1 MTMPAETFS
10 SSAIGTVAARSRI
23 ALAATLGLWLAAV
36 VAGGAFAAFEAAA
49 GQPPLGVMLAIA
61 VPPLL
66 FALLYRLRPGFR
78 AFALGI
84 DLRWLTA
91 IQAWRVIGVMFLAL
105 YAFGLLP
112 GLFAWP
118 AGLGDAAVGVAAPF
132 VLLAILRGAPG
143 WRRQVFWLNIAGL
156 IDFAAAIGTGVL
168 ASNSSLGLLADGRA
182 YVSLGELPLSLVPT
196 FAVPLWIIFHLI
208 SLLQLRRGVANRASD
223 FGDGPVRAGQSM

>member
-1 MTMPAETFS
+1 VTTPAEKISPT
-10 SSAIGTVAARSRI
+10 AGGNANEGRPLL
-23 ALAATLGLWLAAV
+23 LAATLAIWLAAV
-36 VAGGAFAAFEAAA
+36 VAFGAAGAFEASA
-49 GQPPLGVMLAIA
+49 GQPPLGVLLAIT

-91 IQAWRVIGVMFLAL
+91 IQAWRVIGVTFLAF

-118 AGLGDAAVGVAAPF
+118 AGLGDAAVGLAAPF
-132 VLLAILRGAPG
+132 VLLAMLRDAPN
-143 WRRQVFWLNIAGL
+143 WRSQVAWLNIAGL
-156 IDFAAAIGTGVL
+156 IDFAGAIGTGVL
-168 ASNSSLGLLADGRA
+168 TSNSSLGLLSDGRT

-196 FAVPLWIIFHLI
+196 FAVPLWIIFHMI
-208 SLLQLRRGVANRASD
+208 SLLQLRRMAKATVGR
-223 FGDGPVRAGQSM
+223 GQG

>member
-1 MTMPAETFS
+1 MTIPAETTS
-10 SSAIGTVAARSRI
+10 PTTGANANRGRPLLLSAALTIWFAAI
-23 ALAATLGLWLAAV
+23 VTLGAA
-36 VAGGAFAAFEAAA
+36 GAFEASATR
-49 GQPPLGVMLAIA
+49 PPIGIVLAIV

-66 FALLYRLRPGFR
+66 FAIIYGLRPGFR

-91 IQAWRVIGVMFLAL
+91 IQAWRVIGVMFLAF

-118 AGLGDAAVGVAAPF
+118 AGLGDAAVGLAAPF

-143 WRRQVFWLNIAGL
+143 WPRRVFWLNIAGL
-156 IDFAAAIGTGVL
+156 IDFAGAIGTGVL
-168 ASNSSLGLLADGRA
+168 SSNSSLGLLSDGRT

-196 FAVPLWIIFHLI
+196 FAVPLWIIFHMI
-208 SLLQLRRGVANRASD
+208 SLLQLRRMPDARGSSSAA
-223 FGDGPVRAGQSM
+223 AA